1 MNTKDFKNLLKESI
15 SNSQKH
21 LVENDPHFLKP
32 SVVKRF
38 LKKLKKDFVRVD
50 IGKVI
55 KVLKKHLN
63 KEQIR
68 FEGNRVILK
77 EYIDIQELESDFIQS
92 GAVEPAEAKSFT
104 AALASWLESDQVEN
118 WIGKK
123 VEILRD
129 RGEEPEEEPEEE
141 TQEEP
146 ESTWQDRYKD
156 ALAIA
161 KRWYDKINNMP
172 INDAEDLEKSINMLF
187 SSKKQIVAERSI
199 VPPDA
204 KSLKIKNY
212 QTVKDVFKSKDIQV
226 AEPGPEG
233 LGLPRFEAF
242 VKVFADWDKNKIE
255 NGTDF
260 QKVLLKYGPK
270 FDPNA
275 EKPPELPTPNA
286 AGSDDRPDYMR
297 SAAQSASSLRQR
309 SRGAEPSSMW
319 NSSINEEEDGYSER
333 YFNAMLGNLSE
344 KELAKVVI
352 KYIKSLAN
360 NKLATSRGMSSGE
373 ELDDF
378 SEKNI
383 AGLINKLDDA
393 KREIEDASTEL
404 TSNNLMTLV
413 RYAMFGTFLEKPKS
427 IRTIHGTF
435 GNYIKTTLENFL
447 DKEGNNIEKFMAGL
461 LDNISK
467 SPLWSSN
474 AAAIVD
480 KLYKGKEIDTLIAL
494 DQLIA
499 EKPRGFQGSQNTKTI
514 DDIISIYQQKDDA
527 LNEGIQGDEVKEY
540 LSSFIPFAKNR
551 LGYDKDP
558 KINFVSDPKNGE
570 IALGKTAYYEPATM
584 SVTVFTDN
592 RHPKDIMRS
601 LSHELV
607 HHAQNCDGQ
616 FDVNKGVGEGY
627 AQNDKHLREM
637 EEDAYL
643 RGNMCFRDWED
654 GYKQTNQAFGN
665 QLQERR
671 EKLYYELMRKL
682 W

>member
-15 SNSQKH
+15 SNSQNH

-32 SVVKRF
+32 SVVKKF
-38 LKKLKKDFVRVD
+38 LKKLKKDFARVD

-77 EYIDIQELESDFIQS
+77 EYIDIQELEGDLIQL
-92 GAVEPAEAKSFT
+92 GAVEPDEARSFT

-146 ESTWQDRYKD
+146 EPTWQDRYKD

-161 KRWYDKINNMP
+161 KRWYDKINDKP

-187 SSKKQIVAERSI
+187 SSKKSVFTERSI

-204 KSLKIKNY
+204 LKIKNY

-255 NGTDF
+255 NPSDF
-260 QKVLLKYGPK
+260 QKVLFKHGPRVAPRLE
-270 FDPNA
+270 DP
-275 EKPPELPTPNA
+275 EGE
-286 AGSDDRPDYMR
+286 
-297 SAAQSASSLRQR
+297 
-309 SRGAEPSSMW
+309 
-319 NSSINEEEDGYSER
+319 INEQEDSGYSER
-333 YFNAMLGNLSE
+333 YFNAMLGDLSE

-427 IRTIHGTF
+427 ISVI
-435 GNYIKTTLENFL
+435 YIL
-447 DKEGNNIEKFMAGL
+447 
-461 LDNISK
+461 
-467 SPLWSSN
+467 
-474 AAAIVD
+474 
-480 KLYKGKEIDTLIAL
+480 
-494 DQLIA
+494 
-499 EKPRGFQGSQNTKTI
+499 
-514 DDIISIYQQKDDA
+514 
-527 LNEGIQGDEVKEY
+527 
-540 LSSFIPFAKNR
+540 
-551 LGYDKDP
+551 
-558 KINFVSDPKNGE
+558 
-570 IALGKTAYYEPATM
+570 
-584 SVTVFTDN
+584 
-592 RHPKDIMRS
+592 
-601 LSHELV
+601 
-607 HHAQNCDGQ
+607 
-616 FDVNKGVGEGY
+616 
-627 AQNDKHLREM
+627 
-637 EEDAYL
+637 
-643 RGNMCFRDWED
+643 
-654 GYKQTNQAFGN
+654 
-665 QLQERR
+665 
-671 EKLYYELMRKL
+671 
-682 W
+682 

>member
-1 MNTKDFKNLLKESI
+1 MAN
-15 SNSQKH
+15 
-21 LVENDPHFLKP
+21 
-32 SVVKRF
+32 
-38 LKKLKKDFVRVD
+38 
-50 IGKVI
+50 
-55 KVLKKHLN
+55 
-63 KEQIR
+63 
-68 FEGNRVILK
+68 
-77 EYIDIQELESDFIQS
+77 
-92 GAVEPAEAKSFT
+92 
-104 AALASWLESDQVEN
+104 WLESDQVEN

-129 RGEEPEEEPEEE
+129 RGEEPEEEQEEE

-146 ESTWQDRYKD
+146 EEEVTWQDRYKD

-161 KRWYDKINNMP
+161 KRWYDKINDKP

-187 SSKKQIVAERSI
+187 SSKKLVFTERSI
-199 VPPDA
+199 TPPDTTA

-212 QTVKDVFKSKDIQV
+212 QTVKDVFKSKDIPV

-255 NGTDF
+255 NASDF
-260 QKVLLKYGPK
+260 QKVLVKYGPK
-270 FDPNA
+270 IVA
-275 EKPPELPTPNA
+275 RKEEPPELPTPGEPSA
-286 AGSDDRPDYMR
+286 VDTGKYP
-297 SAAQSASSLRQR
+297 SAAASASSLRR
-309 SRGAEPSSMW
+309 RVRGGRGLPDPRAGKDRVNMRPPNRADRTRVP
-319 NSSINEEEDGYSER
+319 NSFMRNSPINEEEDGYSER
-333 YFNAMLGNLSE
+333 YMNALLGNLSE

-383 AGLINKLDDA
+383 AGLVNKLDDA
-393 KREIEDASTEL
+393 KKEIEDSSTEL

-461 LDNISK
+461 LDNISN
-467 SPLWSSN
+467 SPLWSSSS
-474 AAAIVD
+474 AAIVD

-494 DQLIA
+494 DQLIT

-514 DDIISIYQQKDDA
+514 DDIISVYQQKDDA
-527 LNEGIQGDEVKEY
+527 LNEGMYGDEVKEY
-540 LSSFIPFAKNR
+540 LNSFIPFAKNR

-558 KINFVSDPKNGE
+558 KINFVSDPENGE
-570 IALGKTAYYEPATM
+570 VALGKTAYYEPANM
-584 SVTVFTDN
+584 SVTIFTDN

-616 FDVNKGVGEGY
+616 FDSNHGVGEGY
-627 AQNDKHLREM
+627 AQNDEHLRKM

-654 GYKQTNQAFGN
+654 GYKQNN
-665 QLQERR
+665 PMLERKER
-671 EKLYYELMRKL
+671 IYYKLLRRFK
-682 W
+682 